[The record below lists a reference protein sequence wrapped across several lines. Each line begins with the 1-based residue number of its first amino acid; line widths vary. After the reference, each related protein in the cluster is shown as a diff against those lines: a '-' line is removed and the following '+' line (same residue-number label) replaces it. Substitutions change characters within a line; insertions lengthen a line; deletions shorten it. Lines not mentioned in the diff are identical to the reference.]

1 MGLWLPVALAN
12 IHTVLVALLRQW
24 AGKDSGIKVLKL
36 SETLESWCLPI
47 LSRAFKTAEDEAEA
61 KAEADRKERE
71 ALALFNMVK
80 KLETEYGQ

>member
-24 AGKDSGIKVLKL
+24 SSKDSGLEVPRL
-36 SETLESWCLPI
+36 SATLESWCLPI
-47 LSRAFKTAEDEAEA
+47 LSRAFKTAEA

-80 KLETEYGQ
+80 KLEAEYGQ

>member
-12 IHTVLVALLRQW
+12 IHLVLVALLRQW
-24 AGKDSGIKVLKL
+24 AGKDSGIEVPKL
-36 SETLESWCLPI
+36 SGTLESWCLPI
-47 LSRAFKTAEDEAEA
+47 LSRAFKNAEVEAEA

-80 KLETEYGQ
+80 NLANKYGQ